1 MPRAVEEM
9 SADDALDRAH
19 ELAFEFLKAG
29 REDDAL
35 VMARLIAESTKH
47 YRHAISDE
55 ELDRRLEEADADI
68 AAGRVT
74 PHEEVWR
81 DIQARRTARR
91 AAARSKV
98 ASTP

>member
-1 MPRAVEEM
+1 M
-9 SADDALDRAH
+9 SADEALERAH
-19 ELAFEFLKAG
+19 KLAMEFLKAG

-47 YRHAISDE
+47 YHPAISDE
-55 ELDRRLEEADADI
+55 ELDRGLAEGEADI

-81 DIQARRTARR
+81 DIQARREARR
-91 AAARSKV
+91 AAAQSKV